1 MSKLYKERRT
11 PDYATDNDS
20 KVITK
25 WILAISLVVAVFYV
39 FGFLAIN
46 NNSKEESSNTESITA
61 TTRPSDE
68 ETVTIDI
75 PDEPEEEKEE
85 LELEL
90 ELYAPEGLLY
100 YYVISVTDG
109 DTIRVNYNGRS
120 TPVRMIGIDTPE
132 TVHPNKPVECYGPE
146 SSEYARR
153 HLSNKSVQLEFDNSQ
168 GMTDKYG
175 RLLAYVYVDGVS
187 YNFHAIKDGYA
198 YEYTYNSAYKYQK
211 EFMFAESEAESEN
224 RGLWSP
230 STCNGRH

>member
-11 PDYATDNDS
+11 PDYATDDDS

-46 NNSKEESSNTESITA
+46 NNNKEESSNTENITA

-68 ETVTIDI
+68 ETVTVDI
-75 PDEPEEEKEE
+75 PDESEEEKEE

-90 ELYAPEGLLY
+90 YASEGLPY

>member
-25 WILAISLVVAVFYV
+25 WILVILLVVAVFYV

-75 PDEPEEEKEE
+75 PDEPEEEKEK

-90 ELYAPEGLLY
+90 ELYAPEGLPY

>member
-46 NNSKEESSNTESITA
+46 NNSKEESSNTESIAA

-90 ELYAPEGLLY
+90 ELYAPEGLPY

-187 YNFHAIKDGYA
+187 YNFHAIKGGYA

>member
-46 NNSKEESSNTESITA
+46 NNSKEESSNTESIAA

-90 ELYAPEGLLY
+90 ELYAPEGLPY

>member
-68 ETVTIDI
+68 ETATIDI

-85 LELEL
+85 LEMR
-90 ELYAPEGLLY
+90 
-100 YYVISVTDG
+100 DKCCQC
-109 DTIRVNYNGRS
+109 R
-120 TPVRMIGIDTPE
+120 GIFPD
-132 TVHPNKPVECYGPE
+132 
-146 SSEYARR
+146 
-153 HLSNKSVQLEFDNSQ
+153 DQ
-168 GMTDKYG
+168 GEP
-175 RLLAYVYVDGVS
+175 RPS
-187 YNFHAIKDGYA
+187 P
-198 YEYTYNSAYKYQK
+198 
-211 EFMFAESEAESEN
+211 
-224 RGLWSP
+224 WS
-230 STCNGRH
+230 CLFL

>member
-90 ELYAPEGLLY
+90 ELYAPEGLPY

-211 EFMFAESEAESEN
+211 EFMLAESEAESEN